1 MPRSGI
7 YSTFCAVSARF
18 SLRRRAAR
26 RLTPAQRCTQ
36 AMTGVTFPVARRS
49 RMVLR
54 SSLFDF
60 ARNGTSFW
68 LTNRDNTSAPI
79 KPARRPVN
87 RAVSGASTMMSL
99 PLGLTPAC
107 RPTTDGSQHRQKTS
121 RNVGPD
127 AVDQARQQPAPRALR
142 TSASR
147 HPIGPV
153 GGAAARVSW
162 TGRRSG
168 RNKFFG
174 LLVIWSNDA
183 VYRIPLPLLICL
195 AFHKR
200 PCANASCLVA
210 IHRP

>member
-68 LTNRDNTSAPI
+68 LTNRDNTS
-79 KPARRPVN
+79 
-87 RAVSGASTMMSL
+87 MMSL

-127 AVDQARQQPAPRALR
+127 AVDQARQQPAPASPTYQRVAPPYWTR
-142 TSASR
+142 WWRCGTSELD
-147 HPIGPV
+147 
-153 GGAAARVSW
+153 
-162 TGRRSG
+162 RSKV
-168 RNKFFG
+168 R
-174 LLVIWSNDA
+174 SQ
-183 VYRIPLPLLICL
+183 
-195 AFHKR
+195 
-200 PCANASCLVA
+200 
-210 IHRP
+210 